1 MGVLKNKMN
10 LARRFPSVYGSTVLI
25 LITTLIEQL
34 SEYKVVGLVQV
45 TNIHKLWYVTPKK
58 HTQLHFLNE
67 MRMISPDV
75 SKNRCPVNHFI

>member
-1 MGVLKNKMN
+1 MN
-10 LARRFPSVYGSTVLI
+10 LVRRFPSVHGSTLLI
-25 LITTLIEQL
+25 LITTLVEQL

-45 TNIHKLWYVTPKK
+45 TNIHKLWHVTPRK

-75 SKNRCPVNHFI
+75 SKKRYRIYHFI